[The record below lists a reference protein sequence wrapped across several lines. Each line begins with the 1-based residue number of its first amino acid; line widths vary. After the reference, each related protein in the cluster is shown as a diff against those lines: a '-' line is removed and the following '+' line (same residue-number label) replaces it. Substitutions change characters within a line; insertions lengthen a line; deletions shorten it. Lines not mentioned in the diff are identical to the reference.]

1 MIAIIALG
9 LAIVVVIGGIVY
21 AMRPR
26 PKVGITSQVSAQI
39 DPFTLQE
46 PWRRFVQAAQSSRR
60 RIDDVVS
67 KRADGPTR
75 DRLSDT
81 VRQVDDIVAR
91 IWEAA
96 QDGHALSGA
105 SRLANLPAL
114 ERRLT
119 QTESELADAVEDR
132 RAPIE
137 ASLTSLRGSVDAAKR
152 LSAERDVAIDRL
164 REMNERLDELVVRGI
179 EISATNISPTDADSL
194 RAELDA
200 MVVDL
205 EGLRQGLAE
214 TKRLA
219 TA

>member
-1 MIAIIALG
+1 MILYAFLG
-9 LAIVVVIGGIVY
+9 LAIAGVLGALIY
-21 AMRPR
+21 AFRPR
-26 PKVGITSQVSAQI
+26 TTGHITSTVSAQI

-60 RIDDVVS
+60 RIDDVVAN
-67 KRADGPTR
+67 RADGPTR

-96 QDGHALSGA
+96 QEGHALSGA
-105 SRLANLPAL
+105 SRLANLPSL
-114 ERRLT
+114 ERRLS
-119 QTESELADAVEDR
+119 QTELELAEAVEDR
-132 RAPIE
+132 KAPIE
-137 ASLTSLRGSVDAAKR
+137 SSLISLRGSVDAAKR
-152 LSAERDVAIDRL
+152 LSGERDAAIDRL

-179 EISATNISPTDADSL
+179 EVSVTNVSPTDADSL
-194 RAELDA
+194 RADLDA